1 MQLRATVWSLVEQ
14 REVANIRSPKLLP
27 PKGISFTKNKKF
39 MALAERREL
48 KDWVSIYYTGG
59 DWKLVNTFEV
69 DTFDLNDLTW
79 TKADSAIL
87 VWDTP
92 LESKILIYSALTGEV
107 LAKHQ
112 PGGTGLGVKSVSISP
127 NQNFMV
133 ASLFDTK
140 IRLYNNIS

>member
-92 LESKILIYSALTGEV
+92 LESK
-107 LAKHQ
+107 
-112 PGGTGLGVKSVSISP
+112 GLGVKSVSISP